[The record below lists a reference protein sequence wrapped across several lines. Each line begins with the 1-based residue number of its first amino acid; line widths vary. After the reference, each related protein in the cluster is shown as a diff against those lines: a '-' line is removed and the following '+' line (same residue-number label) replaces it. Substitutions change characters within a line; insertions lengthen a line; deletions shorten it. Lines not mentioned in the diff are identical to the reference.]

1 MKKFYLT
8 LVTALTATL
17 TISASAPTPIKA
29 LKAEEPT
36 RQAVTE
42 SKVEKIKSDR
52 STVNSTDF
60 QPMASPT
67 GEWVKISTGIW
78 FEGPMAGIY
87 NDVSEGQWEVDVYE
101 SATTKGWYRVY
112 PYVASCQLAQLLGRA
127 DTQYAL
133 DICAVNPSKVYIE
146 SWTPYNMVEFCSYA
160 TEAGFSGSNYGTLS
174 DGVITFE
181 SRSLV
186 LQLKSNP
193 TGWSIAP
200 EGFKLVLDA
209 STYKDYSINFEAP
222 LCSSESEQYIRFAI
236 GEDVANVKLVCLEG
250 LYPMNAA
257 NASIVAQ
264 SGDDITSYANSN
276 VSLGLT
282 GPNTMYSLLYVTLD
296 ASGTVREKGVKY
308 AFIVENDDENW
319 EDVGQAVYS
328 EAIVSELFSD
338 IETEQLTCTVQRHK
352 TTADYFRLV
361 NPYKSMS
368 VMNPISSHSHN
379 HYLYLNATDPDHVY
393 IEPSVLGLNI
403 NSTFGDAAAL
413 SWGYSYLDKIEQ
425 GETDDVWGK
434 LDKTAGTITIP
445 AGNMRLLLTNYNN
458 GSFLTPDPT
467 NDFLVTFPEG
477 AFSGIDELNVDSDSN
492 APVEYFNLQGIKIS
506 NPTPGQIYIKRQGS
520 KVGKAYIK

>member
-8 LVTALTATL
+8 LATALTATL
-17 TISASAPTPIKA
+17 TISAAVPTPINA
-29 LKAEEPT
+29 LKSEEPA
-36 RQAVTE
+36 RQAATE
-42 SKVEKIKSDR
+42 LKFDK
-52 STVNSTDF
+52 STVNTSDF

-67 GEWVKISTGIW
+67 GEWVKVSTGIW
-78 FEGPMAGIY
+78 FEGPMAGIF
-87 NDVSEGQWEVDVYE
+87 NDVNEGQWEVDVYE

-112 PYVASCQLAQLLGRA
+112 PYVASSQLAQLLGRA

-133 DICAVNPSKVYIE
+133 DICAVDPSKVYIE
-146 SWTPYNMVEFCSYA
+146 SWTPYNMVEFRSYA
-160 TEAGFSGSNYGTLS
+160 REGGFNGSTYGSLS

-181 SRSLV
+181 SGSLV
-186 LQLKSNP
+186 LQFKSDP
-193 TGWSIAP
+193 TGWSLAP

-209 STYKDYSINFEAP
+209 STYKDYSINIEAP
-222 LCSSESEQYIRFAI
+222 LCSSESDQYIQFSA
-236 GEDVANVKLVCLEG
+236 GADVATVKVMYLEG
-250 LYPMNAA
+250 YYTMDDNYAT
-257 NASIVAQ
+257 IVGLH
-264 SGDDITSYANSN
+264 GDDITARPNTHIN
-276 VSLGLT
+276 LRLK

-296 ASGTVREKGVKY
+296 AAGAVHEKGVKY
-308 AFIVENDDENW
+308 MFVVENDDENW

-328 EAIVSELFSD
+328 EAIVSEFFND
-338 IETEQLTCTVQRHK
+338 VNTEQLTCTVQKHK

-361 NPYKSMS
+361 NPYKNMS
-368 VMNPISSHSHN
+368 VLNPISCSSHN

-403 NSTFGDAAAL
+403 NSSFGDAAAM

-445 AGNMRLLLTNYNN
+445 AGNIRLLLTNYNN
-458 GSFLTPDPT
+458 GGFLTPDAT

-477 AFSGIDELNVDSDSN
+477 AFSGLDELNVDSDSN

-520 KVGKAYIK
+520 KVGKAYVK